1 MRYFSFLLL
10 LGVLISVQSCGSVRM
25 NKLMNA
31 HNSKLSQAAL
41 STTMSAEQK
50 MDVLG
55 ASFVQVINES
65 LGYVN
70 PKNSVKHFDQFAKVN
85 KKEIDMIM
93 SSVEEWQ
100 GNMGEV
106 EQILMIGK
114 IATKSYSKDLIT
126 LLPKLEKKINRSVKT
141 ITFLSKF
148 VKILSPKL

>member
-1 MRYFSFLLL
+1 MK
-10 LGVLISVQSCGSVRM
+10 V
-25 NKLMNA
+25 
-31 HNSKLSQAAL
+31 HNSVLSEAAL
-41 STTMSAEQK
+41 SKTMSPEAK

-85 KKEIDMIM
+85 KKEINLIM
-93 SSVEEWQ
+93 ASVEEWQ

-106 EQILMIGK
+106 EQILMIAK
-114 IATKSYSKDLIT
+114 IASKSYAKDMIT

-141 ITFLSKF
+141 ISFLSKF
-148 VKILSPKL
+148 ANILKPKF

>member
-1 MRYFSFLLL
+1 MKYLSFLFV
-10 LGVLISVQSCGSVRM
+10 LGTIISLQSCGSVRM

-31 HNSKLSQAAL
+31 HNSRLSQAAL
-41 STTMSAEQK
+41 SQTMSPEQK

-100 GNMGEV
+100 SDMGDV
-106 EQILMIGK
+106 EQILMVGK
-114 IATKSYSKDLIT
+114 IATKSYAKDLIT
-126 LLPKLEKKINRSVKT
+126 LLPKLERKINRSVKT
-141 ITFLSKF
+141 ISFLSKF
-148 VKILSPKL
+148 VKVVTPNF

>member
-1 MRYFSFLLL
+1 MRYFNFLLL
-10 LGVLISVQSCGSVRM
+10 LGVLLSSQSCGSVRM

-70 PKNSVKHFDQFAKVN
+70 PKNAVKHFDQFAKVN

-106 EQILMIGK
+106 EQILTIGK

-126 LLPKLEKKINRSVKT
+126 LLPKLERKINRSVKT

>member
-1 MRYFSFLLL
+1 MRYTSFLLL
-10 LGVLISVQSCGSVRM
+10 VGIVLSVQSCGSIRM

-31 HNSKLSQAAL
+31 HHSVLSQAAM
-41 STTMSAEQK
+41 SKTMSPEQK

-70 PKNSVKHFDQFAKVN
+70 PKNAVKHFDQFAKVN
-85 KKEIDMIM
+85 KTEIDMIM

-106 EQILMIGK
+106 EQILTIGK
-114 IATKSYSKDLIT
+114 IATKSYSKDLVS
-126 LLPKLEKKINRSVKT
+126 LLPKLERKINRSVKT

-148 VKILSPKL
+148 VKILSPKF

>member
-1 MRYFSFLLL
+1 MRYFNFLLL
-10 LGVLISVQSCGSVRM
+10 LGVLLSSQSCGSVRM

-70 PKNSVKHFDQFAKVN
+70 PKNAVKHFDQFAKVN

-106 EQILMIGK
+106 EQILTIGK
-114 IATKSYSKDLIT
+114 IATKDLIT
-126 LLPKLEKKINRSVKT
+126 LLPKLERKINRSVKT

>member
-1 MRYFSFLLL
+1 
-10 LGVLISVQSCGSVRM
+10 M

-70 PKNSVKHFDQFAKVN
+70 PKNAVKHFDQFAKVN

-106 EQILMIGK
+106 EQILTIGK
-114 IATKSYSKDLIT
+114 IATKTS
-126 LLPKLEKKINRSVKT
+126 
-141 ITFLSKF
+141 
-148 VKILSPKL
+148 